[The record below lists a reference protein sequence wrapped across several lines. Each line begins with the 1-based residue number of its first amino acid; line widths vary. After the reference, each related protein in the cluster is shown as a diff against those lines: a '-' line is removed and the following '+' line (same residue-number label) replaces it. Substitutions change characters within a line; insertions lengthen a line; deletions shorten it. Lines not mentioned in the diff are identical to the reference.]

1 MEYIYRDYEYKVI
14 KLLKSLI
21 LSVCVMSIIVVV
33 CTILVLTRKET
44 TTEKMV
50 LVKEVPTKL
59 SENNTCEPTEFKV
72 TATVYH
78 AVEEQCNSDFLTTAS
93 GRRIKS
99 TEEAYDHK
107 YIAVSRDLLEYFEYG
122 DRVMISGTGIYDGKY
137 VVADTM
143 NKRFKGYIDI
153 LINPDMKVGKWNNV
167 TITKV

>member
-14 KLLKSLI
+14 KLLKSAILLI
-21 LSVCVMSIIVVV
+21 CIMSVIMIV
-33 CTILVLTRKET
+33 CTILVLTKKET

-50 LVKEVPTKL
+50 LVKEVHTEL
-59 SENNTCEPTEFKV
+59 SENASEPNEFRV

-93 GRRIKS
+93 GRKIKS

-107 YIAVSRDLLEYFEYG
+107 YIAVSRDLLKYFKYG
-122 DRVMISGTGIYDGKY
+122 DKVIISGTGIYDGEY
-137 VVADTM
+137 IVADTM

-153 LINPDMKVGKWNNV
+153 LINPDMRIGKWDNV